1 MTVPIQPR
9 AATNAKTI
17 TCTGNSFATPHVA
30 GICALIRS
38 KHPELTPFELKSLL
52 HLTSRNVA
60 DRR

>member
-1 MTVPIQPR
+1 MGGE
-9 AATNAKTI
+9 TI

-30 GICALIRS
+30 GICALIHS